1 MNPHG
6 KAKLADTKNTNNM
19 LDIGKVDVRVH
30 EGIEARHVGRLPGLG
45 HPHVLLLLLCGDV
58 EAKG

>member
-1 MNPHG
+1 MG
-6 KAKLADTKNTNNM
+6 KPNWPTQKNTNNM
-19 LDIGKVDVRVH
+19 LDIGKVDVRVY